1 MKKWYRKKT
10 FLIPFSII
18 MGLLGFGAC
27 FGSLLGVSVDDEF
40 NKNYYKNKK
49 EPLVKK
55 RKR

>member
-10 FLIPFSII
+10 FLIPFSVI
-18 MGLLGFGAC
+18 MGLLGFGAW
-27 FGSLLGVSVDDEF
+27 FGSLLGVNVDDEF

-49 EPLVKK
+49 ELLFKK